1 MASQLTI
8 GIVIAAALA
17 DSINPCVFG
26 VLIFLM
32 GYMLTAFKS
41 KARLL
46 VGGLI
51 YIATVYVTYFLIGLG
66 ILSAA
71 YSANLTNTLYTIAA
85 VIAIFAGILE
95 VKDFFWYGKG
105 PSLQIIPGGAERI
118 KKYTYKFSEF
128 NNKHPAFNMALAV
141 GLGVLVVFVELPCT
155 GAPYLAIIGLLAAGE
170 YSNGV
175 PLLLFYNLIFILPLL
190 VILGLVYTGKASK
203 QLEAWRKKH
212 RGLMRLFIG
221 IFLLTLGTYMFWL
234 VS

>member
-46 VGGLI
+46 IGGLI

-71 YSANLTNTLYTIAA
+71 YSANLTNSLYMVAA
-85 VIAIFAGILE
+85 VIAILAGILE

-105 PSLQIIPGGAERI
+105 PSLQIMPGGAERI
-118 KKYTYKFSEF
+118 KKYTYKFSKF
-128 NNKHPAFNMALAV
+128 NDKHPAFNMVLAV

-155 GAPYLAIIGLLAAGE
+155 GAPYLAIIGLLASGE

-221 IFLLTLGTYMFWL
+221 IFLLALGTYMFWL
-234 VS
+234 AS